1 MKRRTFFVMLI
12 LFLVFLNSM
21 ILIVSTVILNDK
33 LSADR
38 ERCLAE
44 HYVIASSLIG
54 DMQALEQRGNAVEE
68 NIAQLARSY
77 SRYLQGKSGGLAV
90 AYSGKWIYK
99 SADPMPAGSPEI
111 PPDTE
116 QKQERM
122 VYMKDGTSPV
132 LCVYGSF
139 PAPWQDYGLLYVGD
153 LKDTFSSWR
162 YTKNFLFLMGA
173 VMMFV
178 MAFFLS
184 QFLNLIFRPLRQISG
199 ASAKIAKGDY
209 GSRLLVRGK
218 DEVAGVERNFNL
230 MAEQVEIQI
239 QRLREIAE
247 QKQQFVDNFS
257 HELRIPLTAIYGY
270 AEYMQKALISEEERY
285 ECTRFI
291 MSECGRL
298 QNMADQLLDLALLKH
313 GEDERKAEDCS
324 VAALFEQSGR
334 VMRVK
339 AEEKGIR
346 LSYAADRD
354 FSIPGNMEQ
363 LLILLNNLIDNGM
376 KASRPGGEI
385 RVSACLKESGAV
397 VEVEDQ
403 GIGMAPDQIA
413 HIKDAFYRVDKAR
426 SRAAGGAGLGLS
438 ICDSIVLLHHGEMD
452 FFSEPGKGTVV
463 RLCFPL
469 GKGKDFT
476 DF

>member
-1 MKRRTFFVMLI
+1 MKRRTFFAMLI

-44 HYVIASSLIG
+44 HYVIASSLIK
-54 DMQALEQRGNAVEE
+54 DMQALEQRGSLAKE
-68 NIAQLARSY
+68 NMAQLMRSY
-77 SRYLQGKSGGLAV
+77 SRYLQGKDGGLAV
-90 AYSGKWIYK
+90 ACSGKWIYK
-99 SADPMPAGSPEI
+99 SADPMPAGNTEI

-116 QKQERM
+116 WKQERI
-122 VYMKDGTSPV
+122 VYMEDEPFPV
-132 LCVYGSF
+132 LFVYGSF

-153 LKDTFSSWR
+153 LTDTFSSWR
-162 YTKNFLFLMGA
+162 HTKNLLFLMGA

-178 MAFFLS
+178 MAFFLF

-199 ASAKIAKGDY
+199 ASARISKGDY
-209 GSRLLVRGK
+209 GSRLPVRGK
-218 DEVAGVERNFNL
+218 DEVAGVACSFNL
-230 MAEQVEIQI
+230 MAEQVETQI
-239 QRLREIAE
+239 RQLRETAE

-298 QNMADQLLDLALLKH
+298 QNMANQLLKLALLKH
-313 GEDERKAEDCS
+313 SEDEPEAEDCS
-324 VAALFEQSGR
+324 VVALFEQSAG

-339 AEEKGIR
+339 AEEKGLR
-346 LSYAADRD
+346 LSYEAARD
-354 FSIPGNMEQ
+354 FSIRGNMEQ

-385 RVSACLKESGAV
+385 RVSAWLKETGAV
-397 VEVEDQ
+397 VEVEDH
-403 GIGMAPDQIA
+403 GIGMEPDQIG

-438 ICDSIVLLHHGEMD
+438 ICESIVRLHHGEMT
-452 FFSEPGKGTVV
+452 FVSEPGKGTVV
-463 RLCFPL
+463 RLY
-469 GKGKDFT
+469 FT
-476 DF
+476 KF